1 MRWKSETTIA
11 SQETAQRSGREARLE
26 KISVDLQARGVA
38 ADAAAA
44 LAELVEASV
53 EAQDPAAYA
62 ATLDHVALGFRAR
75 GLARQDPGQ
84 TATELQEIE
93 RLMASFAGELSK
105 LDEVLEVLAAY
116 LRRMRSVLPANSS
129 TILH

>member
-1 MRWKSETTIA
+1 MRWKSETVIA
-11 SQETAQRSGREARLE
+11 PREAAPRSKRDVRLE
-26 KISVDLQARGVA
+26 QISADLQARGVS
-38 ADAAAA
+38 ADAAGL
-44 LAELVEASV
+44 LAERVAPQIEGQGREGYATALDNVTLGFQARV
-53 EAQDPAAYA
+53 AVRNDPA
-62 ATLDHVALGFRAR
+62 
-75 GLARQDPGQ
+75 Q

-116 LRRMRSVLPANSS
+116 LRRMRTVLPANSS